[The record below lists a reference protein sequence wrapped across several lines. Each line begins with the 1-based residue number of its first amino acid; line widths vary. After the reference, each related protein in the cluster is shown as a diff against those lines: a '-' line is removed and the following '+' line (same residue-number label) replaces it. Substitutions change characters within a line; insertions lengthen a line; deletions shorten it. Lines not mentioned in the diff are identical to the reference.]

1 LSYFNHLLGFNLQF
15 ILFAPAEKAI
25 GTTSAKIR
33 FLFETV
39 NEMIKK
45 YRGRHV
51 DFNRDYI
58 FLDAKAMLRASKY
71 TVKEIADELR
81 FSNTSFPRK
90 YFREAVG
97 CSLLSH

>member
-1 LSYFNHLLGFNLQF
+1 MSYFNHLLGFNLQF

-45 YRGRHV
+45 YRGRQA

-58 FLDAKAMLRASKY
+58 FLDAKAMLHTSKH
-71 TVKEIADELR
+71 TVREIADELH
-81 FSNTSFPRK
+81 FSNTSFPGK